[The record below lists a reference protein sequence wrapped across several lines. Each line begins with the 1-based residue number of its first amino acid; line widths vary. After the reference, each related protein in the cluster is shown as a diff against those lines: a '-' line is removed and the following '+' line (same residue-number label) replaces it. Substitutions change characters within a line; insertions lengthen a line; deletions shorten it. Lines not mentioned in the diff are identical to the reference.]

1 MKRKIENNEPKSP
14 KKNKAEMNNILFLSF
29 PKEKDGYETYLSSLS
44 TYELN
49 IEVHHLI
56 VKLRTAMDLI
66 HEDSQRTIQLMKE
79 IEMRSSDLWSEEMFK
94 IRKDL
99 MEKIK

>member
-1 MKRKIENNEPKSP
+1 MKSKRKME
-14 KKNKAEMNNILFLSF
+14 KKEISELSNILFLNF
-29 PKEKDGYETYLSSLS
+29 PKEKDGYEKYLSSLS

-56 VKLRTAMDLI
+56 KKLRTAMDLI

-79 IEMRSSDLWSEEMFK
+79 IETRSSEQWSEEMYK